1 MAKKSTND
9 PTLQVSA
16 TAGKR
21 RTVRTR
27 ARVTRKRTEPAPE
40 DSNNG
45 STQSISQ
52 LAGAVGSSVTQ
63 QQSLRHEEIAR
74 LAYSY
79 WEARGCKGG
88 TPEEDWRRAEQQ
100 LLEHRAPAAKG

>member
-9 PTLQVSA
+9 STIQVSA

-21 RTVRTR
+21 RTVRPRT
-27 ARVTRKRTEPAPE
+27 RVTRKKTELAPE
-40 DSNNG
+40 DSNHD

-52 LAGAVGSSVTQ
+52 LAGAVGSSVAQ
-63 QQSLRHEEIAR
+63 QQSLSHEEIAR

-79 WEARGCKGG
+79 WEARGCEGG

-100 LLEHRAPAAKG
+100 LLEHRASTAKG